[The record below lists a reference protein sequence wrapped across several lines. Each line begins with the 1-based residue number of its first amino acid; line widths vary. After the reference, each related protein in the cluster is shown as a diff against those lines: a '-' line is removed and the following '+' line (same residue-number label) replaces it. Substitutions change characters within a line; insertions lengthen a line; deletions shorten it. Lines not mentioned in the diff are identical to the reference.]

1 MQNVLIFGHKK
12 PDTDSVTSAIALAS
26 LKNNLGIKA
35 EPYVLGNIN
44 NETKFVLDYFKIKEP
59 KYLNDVKLQI
69 KDLNYEKKLT
79 APNNISIYKCYKYM
93 NSENI
98 STLPIVDNKKKF
110 TGAVSMKEVAK
121 YLVDND
127 GDKLTTSYN
136 NILETL
142 EGREILKFDEEIL
155 GNIIFAAFK
164 STTFIETIK
173 LDHDTILVVGDR
185 HSIIEYAVMKGIK
198 LLIVTGN
205 GNIKPEHIELAKKNK
220 VNIIKTPYF
229 SYKTTRLLP
238 LTNYI
243 SSVVNENIITVNE
256 NDYVDDFITTMNKT
270 KRSNYPVLNRK
281 NECLG
286 LIKYSNINELSRKQV
301 ILVDHNETEQSV
313 DGLNEAD
320 IIEIIDHHKIGSA
333 STSYPINFRNMPVG
347 STNTIIY
354 KMYMENHIPIKEDI
368 AGLMLSGIISDT
380 LLFKSPTTTFDDIN
394 AVENLAK
401 IAKLNYAEYATKMF
415 EAGSSIAG
423 KSVEEIIFGDFKNFN
438 IENKKI
444 GVSQISTT
452 NAKEILNNIDEYE
465 KTIDNI
471 ASIND
476 YYVLALFVTDI
487 INEGSYVIYSN
498 NAKEILKESFN
509 IDEIKQGYYLD
520 NIVSRKKQIIPNI
533 MDYIEK
539 K

>member
-1 MQNVLIFGHKK
+1 MQNILIFGHKK
-12 PDTDSVTSAIALAS
+12 PDTDSVTSAIALAN

-35 EPYVLGNIN
+35 EPFVLGNIN

-79 APNNISIYKCYKYM
+79 APDTTSIYKCYQYM
-93 NSENI
+93 NEENI
-98 STLPIVDNKKKF
+98 STLPIIDNKKKF
-110 TGAVSMKEVAK
+110 MGAVSMKEVAK
-121 YLVDND
+121 YLVDNEQ
-127 GDKLTTSYN
+127 DKLTTSYD
-136 NILETL
+136 NITDTL
-142 EGREILKFDEEIL
+142 EGREILKFDDEIL

-173 LDHDTILVVGDR
+173 LDQNTILVVGDR
-185 HSIIEYAVMKGIK
+185 HSIIEYAVTKGIK
-198 LLIVTGN
+198 LLIITGN
-205 GNIKPEHIELAKKNK
+205 GNIKPEHIEIAKKNK

-243 SSVVNENIITVNE
+243 SSVINKNVITVNE

-286 LIKYSNINELSRKQV
+286 LIKYSNIHEMSRKQV
-301 ILVDHNETEQSV
+301 ILVDHNENEQSV

-354 KMYMENHIPIKEDI
+354 KLYMENNVPIKEDI

-394 AVENLAK
+394 AVENLSK
-401 IAKLNYAEYATKMF
+401 IANINYAEYATHMF

-423 KSVEEIIFGDFKNFN
+423 KSVEEVIFGDFKNFN
-438 IENKKI
+438 IDNKKI
-444 GVSQISTT
+444 GVSQVSTT
-452 NAKEILNNIDEYE
+452 NAKEILNNLDEYE

-471 ASIND
+471 AKINE
-476 YYVLALFVTDI
+476 YHVLALFVTDI
-487 INEGSYVIYSN
+487 INEGSYIIYSN

-509 IDEIKQGYYLD
+509 IEEIKQGYYLD

-533 MDYIEK
+533 MEYLEK